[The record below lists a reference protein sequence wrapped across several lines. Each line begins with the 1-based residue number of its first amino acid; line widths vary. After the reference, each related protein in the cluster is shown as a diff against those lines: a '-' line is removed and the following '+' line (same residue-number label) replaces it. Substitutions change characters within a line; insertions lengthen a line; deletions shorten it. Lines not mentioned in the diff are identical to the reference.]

1 MSTGSASAGGAD
13 SAEGA
18 LLASSLLQP
27 EPREQTLRV
36 SAEMMLAASSAFTAE
51 YEWEDGPVG
60 SGRWRSFD
68 PATQAALAAAVAART
83 PRLQLPELA
92 GGALLD
98 VGIYVVQARR
108 AGATDQPRPPV
119 ILWACLPACI
129 RLIEVEQQ
137 RHEAR
142 WALVRGGRRLWC

>member
-1 MSTGSASAGGAD
+1 MQCSFGFNNDAD
-13 SAEGA
+13 
-18 LLASSLLQP
+18 Q
-27 EPREQTLRV
+27 
-36 SAEMMLAASSAFTAE
+36 
-51 YEWEDGPVG
+51 
-60 SGRWRSFD
+60 
-68 PATQAALAAAVAART
+68 T

-129 RLIEVEQQ
+129 RLRRLFCWQQ
-137 RHEAR
+137 RPA
-142 WALVRGGRRLWC
+142 